1 MTKKQFI
8 NEYLTGKQPIEHETW
23 ELPTKE
29 ELDAAEKEFD
39 RLVAKKAPKRRP
51 LFVILRWTAAAAAVV
66 IAIILSQ
73 HLWNETR
80 VYEPNLPMT
89 QEMTSRSEPDTIAP
103 PPTPQ
108 PVPQQATASKPSRH
122 SKKRPQLAQAK
133 AHASASNSESMPKDS
148 TPPLLA
154 TVSDSIEYYLERLER
169 EFAAIDDSI
178 NAADLGLLIKADV
191 RLQRIMNG
199 LTGRMVE
206 SAINVYHTTD
216 SVSTEPIF

>member
-1 MTKKQFI
+1 
-8 NEYLTGKQPIEHETW
+8 
-23 ELPTKE
+23 
-29 ELDAAEKEFD
+29 
-39 RLVAKKAPKRRP
+39 
-51 LFVILRWTAAAAAVV
+51 
-66 IAIILSQ
+66 
-73 HLWNETR
+73 
-80 VYEPNLPMT
+80 
-89 QEMTSRSEPDTIAP
+89 
-103 PPTPQ
+103 
-108 PVPQQATASKPSRH
+108 
-122 SKKRPQLAQAK
+122 
-133 AHASASNSESMPKDS
+133 MPKDS